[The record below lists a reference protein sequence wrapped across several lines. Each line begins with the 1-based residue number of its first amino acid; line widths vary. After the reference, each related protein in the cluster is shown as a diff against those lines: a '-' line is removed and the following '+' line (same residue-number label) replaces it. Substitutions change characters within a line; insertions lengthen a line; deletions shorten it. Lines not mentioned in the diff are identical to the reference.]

1 MARKKRMKSIGSYHV
16 LNRGVEQRKIYMDD
30 DYLKFLEILNESAE
44 VYSFE
49 IYAYLLMANHDHLL
63 LKTSDLNLSLL
74 LRQIKS
80 RYSSCFNK

>member
-1 MARKKRMKSIGSYHV
+1 MCLTVV
-16 LNRGVEQRKIYMDD
+16 LKNGKYMDD
-30 DYLKFLEILNESAE
+30 DHLKFLEISDESAE

-49 IYAYLLMANHDHLL
+49 IYAYSLMDNYYHLL

-74 LRQIKS
+74 VQQINS